1 MKNKY
6 LQIPLALGLVLGG
19 TSALMAQDDVHDDRI
34 YLTGQFGIIK
44 LDRDRNID
52 PRIGSPRFFY
62 GIGVGRF
69 FTRNLS
75 LDLELDRTKTRI
87 DPRLMTNSFSRHMRL
102 HGLGLHARYHFGSGN
117 VRPYVAAGAGV
128 QRYSHVF
135 GNDEDVF
142 GQLGVGVWSR
152 LGDHVHN
159 RIELAYRYDRNED
172 ELFADQRGFDDWT
185 LSTYFSFLLGAPPRP
200 PAPEPTR
207 TEPPP
212 PPPPA
217 PPAPEPE
224 PEPEV
229 LFDWDAS
236 VFFEFDSS
244 QLRPDARAEL
254 NRAAEDIM
262 ADETLRRVELAG
274 HTCDIGT
281 DAYNQGLSERRAQ
294 SVYDYLVD
302 QGVSPGVLT
311 VRGYGE
317 DRPKVPNSSTENRR
331 ENRRV
336 EVVVVERSR

>member
-6 LQIPLALGLVLGG
+6 LRIPLALGLVLGG
-19 TSALMAQDDVHDDRI
+19 TTASIAQDEVHDGRF
-34 YLTGQFGIIK
+34 YVTGQFGIIK
-44 LDRDRNID
+44 LDRERNID
-52 PRIGSPRFFY
+52 PRIGSPRPFY

-75 LDLELDRTKTRI
+75 LDLELDRTTTRI

-102 HGLGLHARYHFGSGN
+102 HGLGLHARYHFGSGK
-117 VRPYVAAGAGV
+117 VRPYVVAGIGA

-135 GNDEDVF
+135 DEDEDLF
-142 GQLGVGVWSR
+142 GKLGVGIWSR
-152 LGDHVHN
+152 LGDYVHN

-172 ELFADQRGFDDWT
+172 DLFADQRGFDDWT
-185 LSTYFSFLLGAPPRP
+185 LSTYFNFMLGAPPRP
-200 PAPEPTR
+200 PAPEPER
-207 TEPPP
+207 AEPPP
-212 PPPPA
+212 PPPP

-236 VFFEFDSS
+236 VFFEFDSA

-254 NRAAEDIM
+254 NRAAEDIRQ
-262 ADETLRRVELAG
+262 DETLQRVELAG
-274 HTCDIGT
+274 HTCDLGPEQ
-281 DAYNQGLSERRAQ
+281 YNQGLSERRAQ
-294 SVYDYLVD
+294 AVYDYLVD
-302 QGVSPGVLT
+302 QGVPPNLLT

-317 DRPKVPNSSTENRR
+317 DRPKVPNTSSENRR

-336 EVVVVERSR
+336 ETVVVDRSR